1 MSRFYPTILFAMIL
15 FFVKPTFAYYSEY
28 NEVDEQKESK
38 LLYHSVTDSVPP
50 SLNYYANLF
59 VFSDALTVFFGL
71 VVLDFD
77 IEKENS
83 YRGSMMFN
91 FSSIFRFYDFQDEW
105 EGFKSIWS
113 VGVGYRQYLETN
125 LFRDVVFFSKVH
137 VKHRN
142 VPYNSMSI
150 FVQVMASPS
159 LLYDNYRGIE
169 VDLGKHRSFGWGGNA
184 IGKLGVVWNLGNFL
198 WEIGFFGG
206 YQYWN
211 GVTSSVY
218 DNDGIAFVDVTPSK
232 GRCFGFETKFGF

>member
-1 MSRFYPTILFAMIL
+1 MSRFYLFVLLAMIL
-15 FFVKPTFAYYSEY
+15 FVKPTFAYYSEY

-38 LLYHSVTDSVPP
+38 LLYHSVTDSVTP

-59 VFSDALTVFFGL
+59 VFSDALTIFFGL
-71 VVLDFD
+71 VVLDID
-77 IEKENS
+77 IEKENR

-91 FSSIFRFYDFQDEW
+91 FSSIFRFYDFHDEW
-105 EGFKSIWS
+105 KGFKSIWS

-125 LFRDVVFFSKVH
+125 LFRDIDYFSKVH

-159 LLYDNYRGIE
+159 LSFDNYRGIE
-169 VDLGKHRSFGWGGNA
+169 VDLGKHRRFSLGGNVM
-184 IGKLGVVWNLGNFL
+184 GKLGVVFNFGNFL
-198 WEIGFFGG
+198 WEVGLFGG

-211 GVTSSVY
+211 GATSSVY
-218 DNDGIAFVDVTPSK
+218 DNDGIAFVNVSPSK
-232 GRCFGFETKFGF
+232 SRCFGFEVKFGL

>member
-1 MSRFYPTILFAMIL
+1 MLRFFLFVVIAFL
-15 FFVKPTFAYYSEY
+15 VQPTFAYYSEY

-59 VFSDALTVFFGL
+59 VFSDALTIFFGL
-71 VVLDFD
+71 VVLDID
-77 IEKENS
+77 IEKENR

-91 FSSIFRFYDFQDEW
+91 FSSIFRFYDFHDEW

-125 LFRDVVFFSKVH
+125 LFRNIDFSKVH

-159 LLYDNYRGIE
+159 LSFDNYRGIE
-169 VDLGKHRSFGWGGNA
+169 VDLGKHRRFSLGGNVM
-184 IGKLGVVWNLGNFL
+184 GKLGVVFNFGNFL
-198 WEIGFFGG
+198 WEMGFFGG

-211 GVTSSVY
+211 SMTSSVY
-218 DNDGIAFVDVTPSK
+218 DNDGIAFVNVSPSK
-232 GRCFGFETKFGF
+232 GRCLGFETKFGF

>member
-1 MSRFYPTILFAMIL
+1 MSRFYLFVLLAIIL
-15 FFVKPTFAYYSEY
+15 FVKPTFAYYSEY

-38 LLYHSVTDSVPP
+38 LLYHSVTDSVTP

-59 VFSDALTVFFGL
+59 VFSDALTIFFGL
-71 VVLDFD
+71 VVLDID
-77 IEKENS
+77 IEKENR

-91 FSSIFRFYDFQDEW
+91 FSSIFRFYDFHDEW
-105 EGFKSIWS
+105 KGFKSIWS

-125 LFRDVVFFSKVH
+125 LFRDIDYFSKVH

-159 LLYDNYRGIE
+159 LSFDNYRGIE
-169 VDLGKHRSFGWGGNA
+169 VDLGKHRRFSLGGNVM
-184 IGKLGVVWNLGNFL
+184 GKLGVVFNFGNFL
-198 WEIGFFGG
+198 WEVGLFGG

-211 GVTSSVY
+211 GATSSVY
-218 DNDGIAFVDVTPSK
+218 DNDGIAFVNVCPSK
-232 GRCFGFETKFGF
+232 GHCFGAEIKFGL

>member
-1 MSRFYPTILFAMIL
+1 MPRFFLFVLI
-15 FFVKPTFAYYSEY
+15 FFLVQPTFAYYSEY

-59 VFSDALTVFFGL
+59 VFSDALTMFFGL
-71 VVLDFD
+71 VVLDID
-77 IEKENS
+77 IEKENR
-83 YRGSMMFN
+83 YRGSLMFN
-91 FSSIFRFYDFQDEW
+91 FSSIFRFYDFHDEW

-125 LFRDVVFFSKVH
+125 LFRDFDFSKVH

-159 LLYDNYRGIE
+159 LSFDNYRGIE
-169 VDLGKHRSFGWGGNA
+169 VALGKHRRFSLGGNVM
-184 IGKLGVVWNLGNFL
+184 GKLGVVFNFGNFL

-211 GVTSSVY
+211 GMTSSVY
-218 DNDGIAFVDVTPSK
+218 DNDGIAFVNVSPSK
-232 GRCFGFETKFGF
+232 GRCLGFETKFGF